1 MKKITKQEAYDV
13 VLQAEANQGV
23 VMGSE
28 LKELVRYFAPA
39 IPKVVKTAEQWVSSA
54 CAKDD
59 IREWPN
65 YLHAL
70 GGWLYGTDGHRI
82 HRAHTALVD
91 GYYEPV
97 TMLPATGNLRP
108 FPIVGRESA
117 FFPSAM
123 PSAGVRFDS
132 GEEVHG
138 PNVKNCEQVRFPP
151 LSGVPFD
158 KRLLRQA
165 CNGEES
171 TLLYL
176 DSTTAY
182 GHSTFGQFVIM
193 GIKR

>member
-1 MKKITKQEAYDV
+1 MKKITKQEAYDIV
-13 VLQAEANQGV
+13 RQAEANGGV

-28 LKELVRYFAPA
+28 LKELVRYFAPP
-39 IPKVVKTAEQWVSSA
+39 IPKIAKTAEQWVAMA
-54 CAKDD
+54 CGKKD

-82 HRAHTALVD
+82 HRTHTSLVD

-97 TMLPATGNLRP
+97 TLLPSTAYLRP
-108 FPIVGRESA
+108 FPIAGRESA

-138 PNVKNCEQVRFPP
+138 PNVKNCELVCFPA
-151 LSGVPFD
+151 LSDVPFD
-158 KRLLRQA
+158 KKLLRQA

-176 DSTTAY
+176 DSKTAY

-193 GIKR
+193 GVKR